1 MANRIIWRL
10 NQKQRFRKKYKKKV
24 QSAGAGSK
32 NGKQRG
38 RQLVYLT
45 LPNLSAPENAG
56 LLKLKQDPEECTAT

>member
-1 MANRIIWRL
+1 METESEAEV
-10 NQKQRFRKKYKKKV
+10 QKKYKKKV

-32 NGKQRG
+32 NGKQRR